1 MILRKHNNNRQ
12 VITVQNNILVS
23 MLFVL
28 SAATTLAQAQA
39 PIPALAYA
47 REGRQ
52 LQAIPGPEQ
61 NLPTITAQQWFK
73 VSDKGLQLEGP
84 SFDRDGNLLFVEV
97 FGGQVLKLDTQ
108 KKLSVVV
115 EKNPLGSAGLAIH
128 KDGRLFVAGLG
139 NFKDTGNLTAYN
151 ADGSGPQAIIA
162 GARNFLVDDL
172 VFDNA
177 GGFYFTDFKG
187 TSTEPTGGVYYV
199 APGSTAIVPILPKL
213 AIANG
218 IALSPDG
225 KTLWVT
231 EFATGLLHRIELKDA
246 QTIAP
251 FGEAVVYRFNG
262 PSPDS
267 MRVDEDG
274 NLYVAM
280 YSQGRVLVLNPNGQ
294 PIGQILI
301 PGREKG
307 HFLRS
312 TSMALKPGTNEVY
325 LVASDGDLGEGSA
338 IFRAQ
343 GFAKALKLYS
353 HQ

>member
-1 MILRKHNNNRQ
+1 MKSKRQILLAALCGGLLAAHLHAAEQ
-12 VITVQNNILVS
+12 VPSLVYPPGGQQ
-23 MLFVL
+23 LNDIP
-28 SAATTLAQAQA
+28 LAE
-39 PIPALAYA
+39 
-47 REGRQ
+47 RD
-52 LQAIPGPEQ
+52 
-61 NLPTITAQQWFK
+61 LPTITAQRWLK
-73 VSDKGLQLEGP
+73 VSDTALQVEAP
-84 SFDRDGNLLFVEV
+84 AFDRDGNLLLVEV
-97 FGGQVLKLDTQ
+97 FGGQVLKVDKQ
-108 KKLSVVV
+108 KRLSVLVP
-115 EKNPLGSAGLAIH
+115 KNTLGAAGLAIH
-128 KDGRLFVAGLG
+128 KDGRLYVAGLG
-139 NFKDTGNLTAYN
+139 DFRGPGTLTVYQP
-151 ADGSGPQAIIA
+151 DGSG
-162 GARNFLVDDL
+162 ARTLIGPDKHYVVDDL
-172 VFDNA
+172 VFDQA

-187 TSTEPTGGVYYV
+187 TSTQPTGGVYYV
-199 APGSTAIVPILPKL
+199 PPDGQSIVPILPNL
-213 AIANG
+213 AVANG

-267 MRVDEDG
+267 MRADADG

-307 HFLRS
+307 HYLRS
-312 TSMALKPGTNEVY
+312 TSLAIKPGTDELY
-325 LVASDGDLGEGSA
+325 LVASDGDLGEGAA
-338 IFRAQ
+338 IFRAK
-343 GFAKALKLYS
+343 GFAKSLTLYS

>member
-1 MILRKHNNNRQ
+1 MRKTLLSSLLIL
-12 VITVQNNILVS
+12 
-23 MLFVL
+23 L
-28 SAATTLAQAQA
+28 SAGVVNAHADAIPTLSYPPGGQ
-39 PIPALAYA
+39 
-47 REGRQ
+47 Q
-52 LQAIPGPEQ
+52 LQAIAAAERD
-61 NLPTITAQQWFK
+61 LPTVTAEQWMK
-73 VSDKGLQLEGP
+73 ISDKPLQLEGP
-84 SFDRDGNLLFVEV
+84 SFDREGNLLFVEV
-97 FGGQVLKLDTQ
+97 FGGQVLKVDTQ

-115 EKNPLGSAGLAIH
+115 PKNELGSAGLAIH

-139 NFKDTGNLTAYN
+139 NFKDSGNLTAYQP
-151 ADGSGPQAIIA
+151 DGSGAQVIIPGSA
-162 GARNFLVDDL
+162 NFLVDDL
-172 VFDNA
+172 VFDSA

-187 TSTEPTGGVYYV
+187 TSTEPVGGVYYV
-199 APGSTAIVPILPKL
+199 PADGKKIVPILPKL

-246 QTIAP
+246 TTIAP

-267 MRVDEDG
+267 MRVDQDG

-280 YSQGRVLVLNPNGQ
+280 YTQGRVLVLNPNGL

-301 PGREKG
+301 PGRDTG
-307 HFLRS
+307 HFLHS
-312 TSMALKPGTNEVY
+312 TSMAIKPGTNEIY
-325 LVASDGDLGEGSA
+325 LVSNDGKLGEGSA
-338 IFRAQ
+338 IFRAK
-343 GFAKALKLYS
+343 GFASALKMYS

>member
-1 MILRKHNNNRQ
+1 MM
-12 VITVQNNILVS
+12 QNHLLAS
-23 MLFVL
+23 MLFVF
-28 SAATTLAQAQA
+28 AAQAVTA
-39 PIPALAYA
+39 YAEEPLPALVYPAQ
-47 REGRQ
+47 GQQ
-52 LQAIPGPEQ
+52 LQGIAGAERD
-61 NLPTITAQQWFK
+61 LPTITARRWIK
-73 VSDKGLQLEGP
+73 VSDGALQLEGP
-84 SFDRDGNLLFVEV
+84 SFDRDGNLLLVEV
-97 FGGQVLKLDTQ
+97 FGGQVLKVDPQ
-108 KKLSVVV
+108 GRLSTLVP
-115 EKNPLGSAGLAIH
+115 KNALGSAGLAIH

-139 NFKDTGNLTAYN
+139 NFKDTGNLTAYK
-151 ADGSGPQAIIA
+151 ADGSGKQVIIPA
-162 GARNFLVDDL
+162 NSNYLVDDL
-172 VFDNA
+172 VFDSN

-187 TSTEPTGGVYYV
+187 TSTQPSGGVYYV
-199 APGSTAIVPILPKL
+199 PADGKRVVPILPNL

-246 QTIAP
+246 TTIAP

-267 MRVDEDG
+267 MRVDQDG

-280 YSQGRVLVLNPNGQ
+280 YSQGRVLVLNPNGL

-301 PGREKG
+301 PGRENG
-307 HFLRS
+307 HYLRS
-312 TSMALKPGTNEVY
+312 TSLAFKPETNEVY

-338 IFRAQ
+338 IFKAQ
-343 GFAKALKLYS
+343 GFAQALKLYS

>member
-1 MILRKHNNNRQ
+1 VPKQTLA
-12 VITVQNNILVS
+12 S

-28 SAATTLAQAQA
+28 SAVIASAQAQDA
-39 PIPALAYA
+39 IPTLSYPA
-47 REGRQ
+47 GGQQ
-52 LQAIPGPEQ
+52 LQAIPGPERD
-61 NLPTITAQQWFK
+61 LPSVTAQLFFK

-97 FGGQVLKLDTQ
+97 FGGQVLKLDTEG
-108 KKLSVVV
+108 KLGVLV
-115 EKNPLGSAGLAIH
+115 EKNALGAAGLAIH

-139 NFKDTGNLTAYN
+139 NFKDTGNLTAYKP
-151 ADGSGPQAIIA
+151 DGSGKQVIIA
-162 GARNFLVDDL
+162 GDKHFLVDDL
-172 VFDNA
+172 VFDNS

-187 TSTEPTGGVYYV
+187 TSTEPSGGVYYV
-199 APGSTAIVPILPKL
+199 PADGKTIVPILPKL

-267 MRVDEDG
+267 MRVDADG

-280 YSQGRVLVLNPNGQ
+280 YSQGRVLVLNPSGL

-301 PGREKG
+301 PGREHG

-312 TSMALKPGTNEVY
+312 TSLAIKPDTNEIY
-325 LVASDGDLGEGSA
+325 LVASDGDLGQGSA
-338 IFRAQ
+338 IFRAR

>member
-1 MILRKHNNNRQ
+1 
-12 VITVQNNILVS
+12 
-23 MLFVL
+23 ML
-28 SAATTLAQAQA
+28 AASLLAGMAYAQE
-39 PIPALAYA
+39 PLPALIYPAD
-47 REGRQ
+47 GQQ
-52 LQAIPGPEQ
+52 LQAIAAAEKDP
-61 NLPTITAQQWFK
+61 PTVTAQQWLK
-73 VSDKGLQLEGP
+73 VSDHGLQLEGP
-84 SFDRDGNLLFVEV
+84 AFDRDGNLLFVEV
-97 FGGQVLKLDTQ
+97 FGGQVFKVDSQ
-108 KKLSVVV
+108 KRLSVVIP
-115 EKNPLGSAGLAIH
+115 KNAKGSAGLAIH

-139 NFKDTGNLTAYN
+139 NFKDTGNLTVYAS
-151 ADGSGPQAIIA
+151 DGSGAQAAIA
-162 GARNFLVDDL
+162 PDRKFLVDDL
-172 VFDNA
+172 VFDRT

-187 TSTEPTGGVYYV
+187 TSTEPSGGVYYV
-199 APGSTAIVPILPKL
+199 PADGKSIVPILPKL

-246 QTIAP
+246 HTVAP

-267 MRVDEDG
+267 MRVDQDG

-280 YSQGRVLVLNPNGQ
+280 YSQGRVLVLNPNGL
-294 PIGQILI
+294 PIGQVLI
-301 PGREKG
+301 PGREAG

-312 TSMALKPGTNEVY
+312 TSLAIKPGSNELY
-325 LVASDGDLGEGSA
+325 LVASDGELGQGSA

-343 GFAKALKLYS
+343 GFAKAQDLYS

>member
-1 MILRKHNNNRQ
+1 MTPSKHNNNIQ
-12 VITVQNNILVS
+12 VTIMYKNVLAS
-23 MLFVL
+23 LLLLL
-28 SAATTLAQAQA
+28 SATAFIADAA
-39 PIPALAYA
+39 ESIPALAYPA
-47 REGRQ
+47 GDKQ
-52 LQAIPGPEQ
+52 LHAIPASEKD
-61 NLPTITAQQWFK
+61 LPTVTAQRWIK
-73 VSDKGLQLEGP
+73 VSDKGIQLEGP
-84 SFDRDGNLLFVEV
+84 AFDREGNLLFVEV
-97 FGGQVLKLDTQ
+97 FGGQVLKVDPQ
-108 KKLSVVV
+108 GKLSVVV
-115 EKNPLGSAGLAIH
+115 QKNALGSAGLAIH

-139 NFKDTGNLTAYN
+139 NFKSTGNLTVYKP
-151 ADGSGPQAIIA
+151 DGSGKKVLIA
-162 GARNFLVDDL
+162 GNKNYLVDDL
-172 VFDNA
+172 VFDST

-187 TSTEPTGGVYYV
+187 TSTEPTGGVFYV
-199 APGSTAIVPILPKL
+199 PEDRQSIVPILPKL

-231 EFATGLLHRIELKDA
+231 EFASGLLHRIELKDA

-267 MRVDEDG
+267 MRVDQDG

-280 YSQGRVLVLNPNGQ
+280 YSQGRVLVLNPSGL

-301 PGREKG
+301 PGRENG

-312 TSMALKPGTNEVY
+312 TSLALKPDTNEVY

-338 IFRAQ
+338 IFKAQ

-353 HQ
+353 HN

>member
-1 MILRKHNNNRQ
+1 MPKLIALSLLFA
-12 VITVQNNILVS
+12 LV
-23 MLFVL
+23 
-28 SAATTLAQAQA
+28 AAGPGAQAA
-39 PIPALAYA
+39 EPLPSLAYPPGGA
-47 REGRQ
+47 R
-52 LQAIPGPEQ
+52 LQALPVAERD
-61 NLPTITAQQWFK
+61 LPTVTAQRWLQ
-73 VSDKGLQLEGP
+73 VSDQGLQLEGP
-84 SFDRDGNLLFVEV
+84 SFDRAGNLLFVEV
-97 FGGQVLKLDTQ
+97 FGGQVLKADPQ
-108 KKLSVVV
+108 GRLSVVV
-115 EKNPLGSAGLAIH
+115 PKNALGSAGLAIH

-139 NFKDTGNLTAYN
+139 NFKDSGNLTVYN
-151 ADGSGPQAIIA
+151 ADGSDPQVLIA
-162 GARNFLVDDL
+162 GNRHFLVDDL
-172 VFDNA
+172 VFDRQ

-199 APGSTAIVPILPKL
+199 APGSQEIVPILPRL

-267 MRVDEDG
+267 MRVDQDG
-274 NLYVAM
+274 NLYVAQ
-280 YSQGRVLVLNPNGQ
+280 YSQGRVLVLNPNGL

-301 PGREKG
+301 PGRDDG

-312 TSMALKPGTNEVY
+312 TSLALKPGTNEVY
-325 LVASDGDLGEGSA
+325 LVASDGDLGQGSA
-338 IFRAQ
+338 IFRAR
-343 GFAKALKLYS
+343 GFAQALPLYS

>member
-1 MILRKHNNNRQ
+1 MRKNHLASLCLAFSAGILQAHADA
-12 VITVQNNILVS
+12 IP
-23 MLFVL
+23 
-28 SAATTLAQAQA
+28 TLNY
-39 PIPALAYA
+39 PA
-47 REGRQ
+47 EGQQ
-52 LQAIPGPEQ
+52 LQAIGSPEKE
-61 NLPTITAQQWFK
+61 LPTVTADLWLK
-73 VSDKGLQLEGP
+73 VSDGPLQLEGP
-84 SFDRDGNLLFVEV
+84 SFDRAGNLLFVEV
-97 FGGQVLKLDTQ
+97 FGGQVLKVDPE

-115 EKNPLGSAGLAIH
+115 PKNALGSAGLAIH

-139 NFKDTGNLTAYN
+139 NFKNTGNLTAYKP
-151 ADGSGPQAIIA
+151 DGSGKQVIIPA
-162 GARNFLVDDL
+162 SKNHLVDDL
-172 VFDNA
+172 VFDST

-187 TSTEPTGGVYYV
+187 TSTQPTGGVYYV
-199 APGSTAIVPILPKL
+199 PAGGKTIVSILPNL

-246 QTIAP
+246 KTIAP
-251 FGEAVVYRFNG
+251 FGEAVVYRFSG

-267 MRVDEDG
+267 MRVDQDG
-274 NLYVAM
+274 NLYVAL
-280 YSQGRVLVLNPNGQ
+280 YSQGRVLVLNPNGL

-325 LVASDGDLGEGSA
+325 LVSNDGSLGEGSA
-338 IFRAQ
+338 IFRAK
-343 GFAKALKLYS
+343 GFANAAKLYS

>member
-1 MILRKHNNNRQ
+1 MRKN
-12 VITVQNNILVS
+12 LLAS
-23 MLFVL
+23 MLLIFTANAVNTQ
-28 SAATTLAQAQA
+28 AADS
-39 PIPALAYA
+39 IPSLAYPP
-47 REGRQ
+47 EGRQ
-52 LQAIPGPEQ
+52 LQAVPAPEKD
-61 NLPTITAQQWFK
+61 LPTVTAQLWMK

-84 SFDRDGNLLFVEV
+84 SFDREGNLLFVEV
-97 FGGQVLKLDTQ
+97 FGGQVLKVDTQ
-108 KKLSVVV
+108 GKLSVVV
-115 EKNPLGSAGLAIH
+115 PKNDLGAAGLAIH

-139 NFKDTGNLTAYN
+139 NFKNTGNLTVYN
-151 ADGSGPQAIIA
+151 ADGSGKKTVIPGSKNHLI
-162 GARNFLVDDL
+162 DDL
-172 VFDNA
+172 VFDSS

-187 TSTEPTGGVYYV
+187 TSTEPSGGVFYV
-199 APGSTAIVPILPKL
+199 PANGKTIVSILPKL

-246 QTIAP
+246 TTIAP

-280 YSQGRVLVLNPNGQ
+280 YSQGRVLVLNPNGT

-301 PGREKG
+301 PGREDG

-312 TSMALKPGTNEVY
+312 TSMAIKPGTNEVY
-325 LVASDGDLGEGSA
+325 LVTNDGNFGAGSA
-338 IFRAQ
+338 IFKTV

>member
-1 MILRKHNNNRQ
+1 MRKHLLASLLL
-12 VITVQNNILVS
+12 LVS
-23 MLFVL
+23 AHSIHAAEAVPTL
-28 SAATTLAQAQA
+28 SY
-39 PIPALAYA
+39 PA
-47 REGRQ
+47 EGRQ
-52 LQAIPGPEQ
+52 LQAIPAPERD
-61 NLPTITAQQWFK
+61 LPTVTAALWMK

-84 SFDRDGNLLFVEV
+84 SFDRAGNLLFVEV
-97 FGGQVLKLDTQ
+97 FGGQVLKIDPQ
-108 KKLSVVV
+108 GKQSVVV
-115 EKNPLGSAGLAIH
+115 DKNKLGAAGLAIH

-139 NFKDTGNLTAYN
+139 NFKDTGNLTVYKP
-151 ADGSGPQAIIA
+151 DGSGKQVLIP
-162 GARNFLVDDL
+162 GSKGYLVDDL
-172 VFDNA
+172 VFDST
-177 GGFYFTDFKG
+177 GGFYFTDFRG
-187 TSTEPTGGVYYV
+187 TSTEPTGGVLYV
-199 APGSTAIVPILPKL
+199 PADGKSIVPILPKL
-213 AIANG
+213 AVANG

-246 QTIAP
+246 KTIAP
-251 FGEAVVYRFNG
+251 FGESVVYRFNG

-280 YSQGRVLVLNPNGQ
+280 YSQGRVLVLNPNGT

-301 PGREKG
+301 PGRETG

-312 TSMALKPGTNEVY
+312 TSMAIKPETNEIY
-325 LVASDGDLGEGSA
+325 LVTNDGDLGEGSA
-338 IFRAQ
+338 IFKAQ

>member
-1 MILRKHNNNRQ
+1 MQKKTLIP
-12 VITVQNNILVS
+12 

-28 SAATTLAQAQA
+28 TSSATLVQAQTPIPTLA
-39 PIPALAYA
+39 YTK
-47 REGRQ
+47 EGPQ
-52 LQAIPGPEQ
+52 LQAIPAPEK
-61 NLPTITAQQWFK
+61 NLPTVTAQPWFK

-84 SFDRDGNLLFVEV
+84 SFDRDGNLFFVEV
-97 FGGQVLKLDTQ
+97 FGGQVLKLDSQ
-108 KKLSVVV
+108 KKLRVVV
-115 EKNPLGSAGLAIH
+115 PKNELGSAGLAIH

-151 ADGSGPQAIIA
+151 ADGSGKQVIIA
-162 GARNFLVDDL
+162 GDKNYLVDDL

-187 TSTEPTGGVYYV
+187 TSTEPSGGVYYV
-199 APGSTAIVPILPKL
+199 APGGDTIVPILPKL

-301 PGREKG
+301 PGREDG

-325 LVASDGDLGEGSA
+325 LVASDGDLGQGSA

-343 GFAKALKLYS
+343 GFAKALALYS